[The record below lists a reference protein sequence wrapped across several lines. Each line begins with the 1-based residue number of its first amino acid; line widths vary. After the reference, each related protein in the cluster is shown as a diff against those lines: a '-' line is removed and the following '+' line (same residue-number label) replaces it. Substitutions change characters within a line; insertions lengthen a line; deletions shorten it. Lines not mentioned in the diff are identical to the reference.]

1 MVRSKLMPALSPV
14 IFGLAELN
22 PVTEPEIL
30 PVPRLT
36 VVWAWSML
44 VSRRSEKAKTL
55 VMNG

>member
-1 MVRSKLMPALSPV
+1 
-14 IFGLAELN
+14 LAELN